1 MAIYLGF
8 ADISLPNDKLI
19 HFGMFFVLSL
29 LFYWI
34 VDTRMTWL
42 VRNVTFII
50 CTLIGGIGSEFL
62 QHLISPFRV
71 FDIYDIISNIAGSLL
86 AIILSDIY
94 VFIYKER
101 KRERQNESNNVLLE
115 NIV

>member
-34 VDTRMTWL
+34 VDTRITWL

-62 QHLISPFRV
+62 QHSISPFRV

-101 KRERQNESNNVLLE
+101 KRERENESNNVLLE